1 MWHVSTP
8 TIMQISGVHKNL
20 QIITEKS
27 MLTSKGRKYNQ
38 SPFPLICTE
47 HSHLNIP
54 VISE

>member
-1 MWHVSTP
+1 
-8 TIMQISGVHKNL
+8 MQISGVHKNL
-20 QIITEKS
+20 QSITEKS